1 MPEAEVSQGTY
12 RVTFGG
18 ALTVRH
24 ADQIHESF
32 VDALRQH
39 QHIVVD
45 CGQASQV
52 DLTFVQ
58 LVLSARRSADAAGKR
73 LSLAE
78 PAAGDLLD
86 VLRRAG
92 LAASPGGPAVA
103 GQDFWFQQGGY

>member
-1 MPEAEVSQGTY
+1 MPEAEVSQGSH

-32 VDALRQH
+32 VDALRQSRH
-39 QHIVVD
+39 VVVD
-45 CGQASQV
+45 CAQASQV
-52 DLTFVQ
+52 DLSFVQ
-58 LVLSARRSADAAGKR
+58 LVLSARRTAEAAGKR

-92 LAASPGGPAVA
+92 LAAAPGAAAIP

>member
-1 MPEAEVSQGTY
+1 MPEVEVSQGTH
-12 RVTFGG
+12 RVTFAG

-24 ADQIHESF
+24 ADHIHASF
-32 VDALRQH
+32 VEALRQH
-39 QHIVVD
+39 RHIVVD
-45 CGQASQV
+45 CSQAAQV
-52 DLTFVQ
+52 DLSFVQ

-92 LAASPGGPAVA
+92 LAASPGGPPLA
-103 GQDFWFQQGGY
+103 GQEFWFEQGGN